1 MRTTTKSL
9 AVTAS
14 LLLVLVLSSAAAG
27 ATRNSSPEK
36 WVHVFCG
43 SVVTWEKS
51 VKTNTTK
58 LNQTLADLKK
68 AGKVDVPVA
77 KAKLVGFLTKVVHST
92 DTMVKQIKAVGAP
105 DVKNGSKIQ
114 SGVVTAFT
122 QLRKAFQDAKVT
134 ATKLPTSSA
143 KAFQQQALALA
154 QTIQASANRIGTAF
168 RALDKYSTDTL
179 NNAAKKDAACQ
190 NLGG

>member
-1 MRTTTKSL
+1 LRTTTKSL
-9 AVTAS
+9 AVTAT

-27 ATRNSSPEK
+27 ATRNSTPEK
-36 WVHVFCG
+36 WVNVFCS

-68 AGKVDVPVA
+68 TGKVDIPTA
-77 KAKLVGFLTKVVHST
+77 KSKLVGFLTKVVHST
-92 DTMVKQIKAVGAP
+92 DTMVTQIKAVGAP
-105 DVKNGSKIQ
+105 NVKNGSKIQ
-114 SGVVTAFT
+114 SGVVSAFT

-134 ATKLPTSSA
+134 ATKLPTGGA
-143 KAFQQQALALA
+143 KAFSKQAFALA
-154 QTIQASANRIGTAF
+154 QTIQSSANRIGTAF
-168 RALDKYSTDTL
+168 RALDKYSTDAL

-190 NLGG
+190 QIGG